1 MRKTLSGSD
10 ASDRDMR
17 VRSKPIKYVVSDEED
32 FESAK
37 SGSNLGEEEFG
48 FREKVPTTKQVS
60 KPST

>member
-10 ASDRDMR
+10 ASDCDMC

-37 SGSNLGEEEFG
+37 SGSNLGEKEFG
-48 FREKVPTTKQVS
+48 IGKKVPTTKQVS
-60 KPST
+60 NL